1 MGVVETAVEI
11 PEGVL
16 GLSWEQLLAL
26 IGILSII
33 VSLFVVKPIRAF
45 YEAKSEIISASEEIE
60 QIKEA
65 LVLSDGTSLAESV
78 HRLVIISEST
88 AVTMVRLQDE
98 LINTND
104 RVWDLAKL
112 ITHKDSDE

>member
-1 MGVVETAVEI
+1 MGLIAAVTL
-11 PEGVL
+11 PEGIL
-16 GLSWEQLLAL
+16 GITWEQLLAL
-26 IGILSII
+26 IGI
-33 VSLFVVKPIRAF
+33 VSLVVSVFIIKPIHAF
-45 YEAKSEIISASEEIE
+45 YESKAEVSAARKEIE
-60 QIKEA
+60 QIKQA

-104 RVWDLAKL
+104 RVWDLSKL
-112 ITHKDSDE
+112 MNRGNGE